1 MRFPVALNLVH
12 KWLAAIVGVQVVLWV
27 SGGVVM
33 SAFPI
38 ERVRGEH
45 NAAPPLHRQIGAAD
59 LGLSLTDVL
68 AAAGPV
74 TSIRT
79 NWVAGTLYLEVD
91 RHDLP
96 TLLVDAA
103 SGAVTDG
110 VDADLARAV
119 ARADFTGDGQVAAV
133 TWQVEPSTEY
143 RGALPV
149 WRVDF
154 DDADST
160 TLYVSPANGRLLA
173 RRNDT
178 WRLYDF
184 FWMLHIMDYEAR
196 EDFNHP
202 LLITAAAVALVV
214 VSSGFVLLFFRV
226 RRSDWRALRRA

>member
-12 KWLAAIVGVQVVLWV
+12 KWVAAIVGVQVVLWV

-45 NAAPPLHRQIGAAD
+45 NAAPPLDRQIGAAD
-59 LGLSLTDVL
+59 LGMPLADVL
-68 AAAGPV
+68 AVAGPV
-74 TSIRT
+74 ASIRT
-79 NWVAGTLYLEVD
+79 TWVAGTLYLELD

-103 SGAVTDG
+103 SGAITDG
-110 VDADLARAV
+110 VGADLARAV
-119 ARADFTGDGQVAAV
+119 ARADFSGDGQVTRV
-133 TWQVEPSTEY
+133 TWQERPSTEY
-143 RGALPV
+143 RGVLPV

-154 DDADST
+154 DDAGST
-160 TLYVSPANGRLLA
+160 TLYVSPETGRLLA

-184 FWMLHIMDYEAR
+184 FWMLHIMDYDAR

-214 VSSGFVLLFFRV
+214 VLSGFVLLFYRV
-226 RRSDWRALRRA
+226 RRSDWRALRRT

>member
-12 KWLAAIVGVQVVLWV
+12 KWVAAIVGVQIVLWV

-33 SAFPI
+33 SVFPI

-45 NAAPPLHRQIGAAD
+45 NVARPPHRQIGAAD
-59 LGLSLTDVL
+59 LGMPLADVL
-68 AAAGPV
+68 AVAGPV

-79 NWVAGTLYLEVD
+79 TWVAGTLYLELD

-103 SGAVTDG
+103 SGAITDG
-110 VDADLARAV
+110 VGADLARAV
-119 ARADFTGDGQVAAV
+119 ARADFGGDGRV
-133 TWQVEPSTEY
+133 TGVTLQEKPSTEY
-143 RGALPV
+143 RGVLPV

-154 DDADST
+154 DDAGST
-160 TLYVSPANGRLLA
+160 TLYVSPETGRLLA

-184 FWMLHIMDYEAR
+184 FWMLHIMDYDAR

-202 LLITAAAVALVV
+202 LLVTAAAVALVV
-214 VSSGFVLLFFRV
+214 VLSGFVLLFYRV